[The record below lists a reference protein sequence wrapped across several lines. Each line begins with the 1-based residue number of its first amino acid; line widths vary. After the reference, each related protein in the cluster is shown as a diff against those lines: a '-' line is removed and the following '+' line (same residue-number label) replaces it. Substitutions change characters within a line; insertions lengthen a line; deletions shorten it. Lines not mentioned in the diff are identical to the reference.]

1 VYLSFPVYKIP
12 LFYIGRRLNS
22 AITLPINVV
31 FVVTSKCN
39 SQCKTCFIWQNQ
51 DNRVKEL
58 TLAEYRMILQS
69 MGKTYWVTVGGG
81 EPFLREDLLEIV
93 LNICNYLKPK
103 IVNIVSNGTM
113 PEKIFYTVRKLT
125 NLYPNTHFI
134 LNLSLDHIS
143 EKHDI
148 IRGLEGNFD
157 LVFKTVESLK
167 AIRNSNFSL
176 GIHSVISKYNLNEF
190 PFIYYWIKENMLPD
204 FYIIENAQRREE
216 FMNLEADFFQ
226 KPTDYLKAVK
236 FYLDKI
242 KSEKMAGINR
252 LKRAFRIVYYNAVKE
267 SLLYKKKPYN
277 CYAGYSSCQINPD
290 GAVWSCATKGFI
302 LGELRNHNYD
312 FKGLWL
318 SRKANEMRDK
328 IRQGQCSCHLSNVSY
343 TNILLDPTKLLSVLY
358 NFMRY

>member
-1 VYLSFPVYKIP
+1 MLPTFPIYKIP
-12 LFYIGRRLNS
+12 LFYIGKILNS

-39 SQCKTCFIWQNQ
+39 SKCKTCFIWQHQESQ
-51 DNRVKEL
+51 DKEL
-58 TLAEYRMILQS
+58 TLSEYRMIFQN

-81 EPFLREDLLEIV
+81 EPFLREDLLQII
-93 LNICNYLKPK
+93 LAICEDLEPR

-113 PEKIFYTVRKLT
+113 PEKIFYAIRKLT
-125 NLYPNTHFI
+125 NLFPNTHFI
-134 LNLSLDHIS
+134 LNLSLDHIN
-143 EKHDI
+143 EQHDI
-148 IRGLEGNFD
+148 IRGLKGNFD
-157 LVFKTVESLK
+157 LVFKTAKSLK
-167 AIRNSNFSL
+167 SIRDFNFSL

-190 PFIYYWIKENMLPD
+190 PFIYYWIKENIQPD
-204 FYIIENAQRREE
+204 FYIIENAQTREE
-216 FMNLEADFFQ
+216 FINLEGDFFQ
-226 KPTDYLKAVK
+226 KPSDYLKAVK

-252 LKRAFRIVYYNAVKE
+252 LKRAFRIVYYNAVKG

-277 CYAGYSSCQINPD
+277 CYGGYNSCQVNPD

-302 LGELRNHNYD
+302 LGDLRNHNYD

-328 IRQGQCSCHLSNVSY
+328 IRQEQCFCHLSNVSY
-343 TNILLDPTKLLSVLY
+343 TNILLDPIKLLSVLY
-358 NFMRY
+358 NFMRH